1 MTASPPLRT
10 VPELIAH
17 KRDGGEL
24 TPAELRW
31 LVNHYAVGEL
41 PDYQM
46 AALAM
51 AIFFRGMTPRETTA
65 YTLAM
70 RDSGRVMDLSAIPG
84 RKIDKHSTGGVGDK
98 ISLSL
103 APIVAA
109 CGVPVPMMAGRGLG
123 HTGGTLDK
131 LEAIPGFHV
140 DLTRKQ
146 FQRQLGKLGCAIIGQ
161 TAALAP
167 ADKRLYAL
175 RDVTATIESVP
186 LITGSILS
194 KKLAEGL
201 DGLVMDVKV
210 GRGAFMKNVDD
221 ARVLAKSLV
230 RVGRGAG
237 KDVRALLTRMDDP
250 LGKMIGNAL
259 EVREAF
265 LTLRGEGPADL
276 IELTLALGVEML
288 QLGGVAEGRA
298 DAERQLRAV
307 MRDGSAVRL
316 TEKMVRAQG
325 GDPRVVSEP
334 DRLPSAAHRLV
345 IKAEKRGVVQALDSL
360 GLGLVGVS
368 LGAGR
373 TKTDDVVDPR
383 VGIELAVTTGER
395 VEAGKP
401 LAYLHV
407 NEGRGHAQHLAR
419 VRAAF
424 TLGPKSFTRPPLV
437 IERITRV
444 GPRAASADDD
454 PFAGVRDWS
463 PGREVVR

>member
-1 MTASPPLRT
+1 MVKTPELRS

-17 KRDGGEL
+17 KRDGGAL
-24 TPAELRW
+24 SDAELRS
-31 LVNHYAVGEL
+31 LVNRYATGEL

-51 AIFFRGMTPRETTA
+51 AIFFRGMTPAETTA

-70 RDSGRVMDLSAIPG
+70 RDSGRVMDLSKIPG
-84 RKIDKHSTGGVGDK
+84 KKIDKHSTGGVGDK

-140 DLTRKQ
+140 DLTPKQ
-146 FQRQLGKLGCAIIGQ
+146 FAQQLATLGCAIIGQ
-161 TAALAP
+161 TADLAP

-175 RDVTATIESVP
+175 RDVTATIESIP

-230 RVGRGAG
+230 RVGRQAG

-250 LGKMIGNAL
+250 LGLMIGNAL
-259 EVREAF
+259 EVRESF

-276 IELTLALGVEML
+276 LECTLALGSDML
-288 QLGGVAEGRA
+288 QMGGVAKSRA
-298 DAERQLRAV
+298 EAHRRLLRA
-307 MRDGSAVRL
+307 MRDGSAASLMER
-316 TEKMVRAQG
+316 MIAAQG
-325 GDPRVVSEP
+325 GDKRVVAEP
-334 DRLPSAAHRLV
+334 DRLPAAKVR
-345 IKAEKRGVVQALDSL
+345 IPITAPKGGTVQQIDALEL
-360 GLGLVGVS
+360 GLTGVA

-373 TKTDDVVDPR
+373 TQTDDVVDPR
-383 VGIELAVTTGER
+383 VGIELAAVVGDR
-395 VEAGKP
+395 VAAGAP

-407 NEGRGHAQHLAR
+407 NERRGHGRHVAR
-419 VRAAF
+419 VRDAF
-424 TLGPKSFTRPPLV
+424 TLGARAVSLPPLV
-437 IERITRV
+437 IERITR
-444 GPRAASADDD
+444 
-454 PFAGVRDWS
+454 
-463 PGREVVR
+463 

>member
-1 MTASPPLRT
+1 VKHYKLRLDSIHATLLRMKMPLRS

-24 TPAELRW
+24 SAPELTS
-31 LVNHYAVGEL
+31 LVNRYARGEL

-70 RDSGRVMDLSAIPG
+70 RDSGRVMKLGSVRG
-84 RKIDKHSTGGVGDK
+84 KKIDKHSTGGVGDK
-98 ISLSL
+98 ISLCL

-131 LEAIPGFHV
+131 LEAIPGFRV
-140 DLTRKQ
+140 DLTPKQ
-146 FQRQLGKLGCAIIGQ
+146 FEKQLAKLGCAIIGQ
-161 TAALAP
+161 TADLAP

-210 GRGAFMKNVDD
+210 GRGAFMKNADD

-230 RVGRGAG
+230 RVGKHAG

-250 LGKMIGNAL
+250 LGKAIGNAL
-259 EVREAF
+259 EVEEAF
-265 LTLRGEGPADL
+265 LALRGEGPDDIL
-276 IELTLALGVEML
+276 ELTLALGVEML
-288 QLGGVAEGRA
+288 QMGGVAKGRA
-298 DAERQLRAV
+298 EAERKLRAV
-307 MRDGSAVRL
+307 MSDGSAVAL

-325 GDPRVVSEP
+325 GDPRTVSEP
-334 DRLPSAAHRLV
+334 DRLPRAKFRVA
-345 IKAEKRGVVQALDSL
+345 IQAPKTGVVQSMDSMAL
-360 GLGLVGVS
+360 GLTGVA

-373 TKTDDVVDPR
+373 TKTDDVV
-383 VGIELAVTTGER
+383 GER
-395 VEAGKP
+395 LRESSP
-401 LAYLHV
+401 
-407 NEGRGHAQHLAR
+407 
-419 VRAAF
+419 
-424 TLGPKSFTRPPLV
+424 
-437 IERITRV
+437 
-444 GPRAASADDD
+444 AASQ
-454 PFAGVRDWS
+454 
-463 PGREVVR
+463 

>member
-1 MTASPPLRT
+1 MRKKTELRS

-17 KRDGGEL
+17 KRDGGALTEGEL
-24 TPAELRW
+24 TS
-31 LVNHYAVGEL
+31 LVNRYAAGEL

-51 AIFFRGMTPRETTA
+51 AIFFRGMTPAETTA
-65 YTLAM
+65 FTLAM
-70 RDSGRVMDLSAIPG
+70 RDSGRVMDLSKIPG
-84 RKIDKHSTGGVGDK
+84 TKVDKHSTGGVGDK
-98 ISLSL
+98 ISISL

-140 DLTRKQ
+140 DLTPRQ
-146 FQRQLGKLGCAIIGQ
+146 FQKQLAKLGCAIIGQ
-161 TAALAP
+161 TADLAP

-230 RVGRGAG
+230 RVGRQAG

-250 LGKMIGNAL
+250 LGLMIGNSL
-259 EVREAF
+259 EVQEAF

-276 IELTLALGVEML
+276 LECTLALGAEML
-288 QLGGVAEGRA
+288 QMGGVSRSRAEAQR
-298 DAERQLRAV
+298 RLLRA
-307 MRDGSAVRL
+307 MRDGSAAKLAER
-316 TEKMVRAQG
+316 MIAAQG
-325 GDPRVVSEP
+325 GDPRVVAEP
-334 DRLPSAAHRLV
+334 DRLPSAKVRVPVLAP
-345 IKAEKRGVVQALDSL
+345 RGGTVQSVDPLE
-360 GLGLVGVS
+360 LGLVGVA

-373 TKTDDVVDPR
+373 TKTEDVVDPR
-383 VGIELAVTTGER
+383 VGIELAVVVGER
-395 VEAGKP
+395 VAKGKP

-407 NEGRGHAQHLAR
+407 NERRGHARHLSR
-419 VRAAF
+419 VRDAF
-424 TLGPKSFTRPPLV
+424 KVGPRAVAQPKLV
-437 IERITRV
+437 IERITR
-444 GPRAASADDD
+444 
-454 PFAGVRDWS
+454 
-463 PGREVVR
+463 

>member
-1 MTASPPLRT
+1 MNASAELRT

-24 TPAELRW
+24 TDVELRS
-31 LVNHYAVGEL
+31 LVNRYATGEL

-51 AIFFRGMTPRETTA
+51 AVFFRGMTPRETTA

-84 RKIDKHSTGGVGDK
+84 KKVDKHSTGGVGDK

-140 DLTRKQ
+140 DLTPKQ
-146 FQRQLGKLGCAIIGQ
+146 FQRQLAKLGCAIIGQ
-161 TAALAP
+161 TADLAP

-276 IELTLALGVEML
+276 LELTLALGVEML
-288 QLGGVAEGRA
+288 QLGGVAQGRA

-334 DRLPSAAHRLV
+334 DRLPSAEHRLV
-345 IKAEKRGVVQALDSL
+345 IKAEKHGVVQALDSL
-360 GLGLVGVS
+360 ELGLVGVS

-383 VGIELAVTTGER
+383 VGIELAATVGER
-395 VEAGKP
+395 VEAGQP

-407 NEGRGHAQHLAR
+407 NERKGHTLHVAR
-419 VRAAF
+419 VRDAF
-424 TLGPKSFTRPPLV
+424 VLGPKPATRLPMV
-437 IERITRV
+437 IERITR
-444 GPRAASADDD
+444 
-454 PFAGVRDWS
+454 
-463 PGREVVR
+463 

>member
-1 MTASPPLRT
+1 MRKKTEIRS

-17 KRDGGEL
+17 KRDGGAFSED
-24 TPAELRW
+24 ELRL
-31 LVNHYAVGEL
+31 LVNRYARGEL

-46 AALAM
+46 AALAR
-51 AIFFRGMTPRETTA
+51 AIYFRGMTPAETTA

-84 RKIDKHSTGGVGDK
+84 KKIDKHSTGGVGDK
-98 ISLSL
+98 ISLAL

-140 DLTRKQ
+140 DLTPKQFRKQ
-146 FQRQLGKLGCAIIGQ
+146 MATLGCAIIGQ
-161 TAALAP
+161 TADLAP

-230 RVGRGAG
+230 RVGHKAG

-259 EVREAF
+259 EVEEAF
-265 LTLRGEGPADL
+265 LTLRGDGPADL
-276 IELTLALGVEML
+276 LECTLALGVEML
-288 QLGGVAEGRA
+288 QMGGVAKSRA
-298 DAERQLRAV
+298 EAQRRLLRA
-307 MRDGSAVRL
+307 MRDGSAARL
-316 TEKMVRAQG
+316 TERMIAAQG
-325 GDPRVVSEP
+325 GDARVVSEP
-334 DRLPSAAHRLV
+334 DRLPRAKVRMAVL
-345 IKAEKRGVVQALDSL
+345 APRGGTVQAVDALE
-360 GLGLVGVS
+360 LGLVGVA

-373 TKTDDVVDPR
+373 TTTEDVVDPR
-383 VGIELAVTTGER
+383 VGIELAAVVGER
-395 VEAGKP
+395 VAKGAP
-401 LAYLHV
+401 LAFLHV
-407 NEGRGHAQHLAR
+407 NQRRGQARHLAR
-419 VRAAF
+419 VRDAF
-424 TLGPKSFTRPPLV
+424 QLGPRPVSQPPLV
-437 IERITRV
+437 IERITR
-444 GPRAASADDD
+444 
-454 PFAGVRDWS
+454 
-463 PGREVVR
+463 